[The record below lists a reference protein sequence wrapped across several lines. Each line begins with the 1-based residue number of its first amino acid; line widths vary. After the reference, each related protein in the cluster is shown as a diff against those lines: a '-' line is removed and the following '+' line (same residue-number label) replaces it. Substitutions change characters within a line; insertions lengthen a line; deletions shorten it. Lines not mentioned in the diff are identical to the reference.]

1 MKQVR
6 RQAGRISLIIGILPA
21 PPALLPLPAQDYG
34 KPDQFLSLLR
44 TESASG
50 YVSGQALAK
59 KAGISRSA
67 VWKQIRRLRRYGYT
81 IESLHGMG
89 YRLAGETDS
98 PVPWELAKALRTS
111 FVKNI
116 VYREA
121 ADSTQNLAMSIA
133 GKPDS
138 HGTVVI
144 AEQQKSG
151 RGRMKRKWLSPKGGL
166 WLSVVLKPSIP
177 TAQVTL
183 LPFVAALA
191 VCDAIRE
198 GTKLD
203 AGLKWPNDV
212 MISGKKVAGILLDI
226 SAEAEQVNYAVIGIG
241 LNANVDSSAIASRLD
256 AGIMITSIKDE
267 LGHETSRLALAHLL
281 LEKLEHYYLELERQ
295 GPPGILQKWKQR
307 SEMLG
312 KQVSVTQGG
321 KTVQGIAAGLNDDGS
336 LLLKAGDKEISI
348 VSGDIKVRY

>member
-1 MKQVR
+1 MKQVL

-21 PPALLPLPAQDYG
+21 PPAQLPLPAQDYG
-34 KPDQFLSLLR
+34 KPDQFLSLLKA
-44 TESASG
+44 ESASG

-98 PVPWELAKALRTS
+98 PVPWELAKALNTS

-116 VYREA
+116 VYRETV
-121 ADSTQNLAMSIA
+121 DSTQNLAMSIA
-133 GKPDS
+133 SKPDS
-138 HGTVVI
+138 HGTIVI

-191 VCDAIRE
+191 VCEAIRE

-203 AGLKWPNDV
+203 AGLKWPNDI

-267 LGHETSRLALAHLL
+267 LGHEASRLVLARLL

-295 GPPGILQKWKQR
+295 GPSGILQKWKQR
-307 SEMLG
+307 SDMLG
-312 KQVSVTQGG
+312 KQISVTQGS
-321 KTVQGIAAGLNDDGS
+321 KTIQGVATGLNDDGS

>member
-1 MKQVR
+1 
-6 RQAGRISLIIGILPA
+6 
-21 PPALLPLPAQDYG
+21 LPAQDYG
-34 KPDQFLSLLR
+34 KPEQFLSLLR
-44 TESASG
+44 EESANG

-59 KAGISRSA
+59 KARISRSA
-67 VWKQIRRLRRYGYT
+67 VWKQIRRLRRYGYA

-98 PVPWELAKALRTS
+98 PVPWELAKALHAS

-121 ADSTQNLAMSIA
+121 LDSTQNLAISIA
-133 GKPDS
+133 SKPAS

-166 WLSVVLKPSIP
+166 WLSVVLQPSIP
-177 TAQVTL
+177 TAQITL

-191 VCDAIRE
+191 VCEAIRE

-226 SAEAEQVNYAVIGIG
+226 SAETEQVNYAVIGIG
-241 LNANVDSSAIASRLD
+241 LNANVDSSLIASRLEP
-256 AGIMITSIKDE
+256 GTMVTSIKDE
-267 LGHETSRLALAHLL
+267 LGREASRLVLARLL
-281 LEKLEHYYLELERQ
+281 LEKLEHYYLELERH

-307 SEMLG
+307 SDMLG
-312 KQVSVTQGG
+312 RQVSVTQGG
-321 KTVQGIAAGLNDDGS
+321 RIIRGVAAGLNDDGS
-336 LLLKAGDKEISI
+336 LLLKADDKEINI
-348 VSGDIKVRY
+348 VSGDIQVRY